1 MSDSLPVTGPS
12 EMNKMS
18 FLPST
23 TLGSGEVIEK
33 KRAISTSDEVR
44 EKEEIQ
50 AGPPQIDKGGR
61 AFQREREQ
69 LDQRQGGVRLKPRV
83 FRFLTGQH
91 CSSP

>member
-1 MSDSLPVTGPS
+1 
-12 EMNKMS
+12 MS

-23 TLGSGEVIEK
+23 TFESGEVIEK

-50 AGPPQIDKGGR
+50 TGPPQIDKGGR

-69 LDQRQGGVRLKPRV
+69 QNQRQGGVRLQPSV
-83 FRFLTGQH
+83 FRFLIG
-91 CSSP
+91 